1 MTGTY
6 FASGPCAFCQCLFT
20 FNPERV
26 PSIPANAW
34 SAAEII
40 AAGGD
45 APPLGAASADLRRV
59 HREGQSILPGAYD
72 VSEGFPP

>member
-6 FASGPCAFCQCLFT
+6 FASGPCAFCQRVFT

-45 APPLGAASADLRRV
+45 APPLGPQVPICAACIAKV
-59 HREGQSILPGAYD
+59 NQSCPAHTT
-72 VSEGFPP
+72 